1 MMNHRNRHHQQHCRS
16 FGVLILCVYS
26 WFSLTESVVW
36 SRKYEPTLGICNNIP
51 YDECDDDD
59 DCCIKKCFHEYSTIR
74 DASSKTI
81 TTSMWPPW
89 PISVIQRNKIESS
102 SSSTNLDTTNLG
114 RKEQNVHNFPSM
126 GALFF
131 AYARQQTRIRIRQV
145 QEVGSQIWYNLPPS
159 IPPLILLS
167 SIPRRRVKVWE
178 GKAVVDLASS
188 ETTLRRIP
196 LFSEPIRS
204 FVLYGLGF
212 SILSWSNQ
220 ELQRKRKLTPL
231 ALPAMNKDKK
241 QCVSRVF
248 LPPFLPED
256 ATEPEIHALLLS
268 AEGELDINNAVGYDN
283 NVSNHLIG
291 GDDDEQ
297 NVLSR
302 VSPKMRNHLS
312 SIYETTTATPK
323 RILQY
328 KYSDWLKSRA
338 TRKRE
343 VAKIR
348 HNRVFEEL
356 VALQALK
363 KRQAASK
370 TKRKGRSNNAVDN
383 ITMIEEERFAL
394 VTGASK
400 GLGRAI
406 AVELARWEIPLVL
419 VARDVQKLAKLA
431 YDLEACYG
439 VKCCVLGAD
448 LSKMDAAEKIHEAT
462 TAAGISVDILINNAG
477 IASEGLAVD
486 TKTDDIEQMVMLNS
500 LTYAKLSQLYGRDMK
515 KKRRGRMLMMSS
527 MAGLCTASPNTA
539 IYGATKAFAKSL
551 SLSMAKEM
559 EAYGVGVTCLIPG
572 PVTDTDLRINSGTR
586 EALCWYLPF
595 YSRPADV
602 VAHQGIVSLLDGDT
616 QTIPGWQNR
625 VFANIIR
632 PIIPQRIEVMMVQ
645 IAFSPIRIP
654 ILRSFLR
661 YGKGNTRT
669 EKEEIIG
676 SESISPHLL
685 SLSCSG
691 LSLLPSQLQ
700 TRYITQP
707 PPRFLKLPDREH
719 MNAEENS
726 EESNFKISGEV
737 KSDDVKEDPSLS
749 SPPGTVVIVNEPNSI
764 YEGIHPKDAAPNT
777 DNRLQQSVKQGDN
790 HSTTTEKRH
799 NHASACNTKQNSP
812 STNSTPEANKDHIA
826 EDERTG
832 AKSNQENTKDGGH
845 KRTARENDRNI
856 DSKNSRTSS
865 KNAIERANDDMR
877 IEWTKEPHWF
887 DDDDDADD
895 FSPRL
900 GPIKMMEHHE
910 FLPPNIKT

>member
-1 MMNHRNRHHQQHCRS
+1 MCQNLIKIPNLPATMKYRNRHHQQHRHS
-16 FGVLILCVYS
+16 FRVLILCVYS
-26 WFSLTESVVW
+26 WVTLTGSVVW
-36 SRKYEPTLGICNNIP
+36 SRKYVATLGISNNIP
-51 YDECDDDD
+51 YDDNSDD
-59 DCCIKKCFHEYSTIR
+59 DCSIKKSFHEFSTVR
-74 DASSKTI
+74 DVSSKKI

-89 PISVIQRNKIESS
+89 PISIVRSNKIDSS

-114 RKEQNVHNFPSM
+114 KKQQNVNNFPSM

-145 QEVGSQIWYNLPPS
+145 QEVGSQIWYNLPPA
-159 IPPLILLS
+159 IPPLILIS
-167 SIPRRRVKVWE
+167 SIPRRRINVWE
-178 GKAVVDLASS
+178 GKAAVDLASS
-188 ETTLRRIP
+188 ETALRRIP

-212 SILSWSNQ
+212 AVLSWSNQ

-231 ALPAMNKDKK
+231 ALPAMSKEKKRKDGRDR
-241 QCVSRVF
+241 VSRVN

-256 ATEPEIHALLLS
+256 VTEPEIRALLLS
-268 AEGELDINNAVGYDN
+268 AEGELDINNAIGCDDN
-283 NVSNHLIG
+283 ISNHLIG

-297 NVLSR
+297 NILSR
-302 VSPKMRNHLS
+302 VSPKMRKHLS

-328 KYSDWLKSRA
+328 KYSDWLKGRA

-370 TKRKGRSNNAVDN
+370 TKRKGRSDNVVDN
-383 ITMIEEERFAL
+383 ETSIEEGGFAL

-448 LSKMDAAEKIHEAT
+448 LSKMDAAERIHEAT

-486 TKTDDIEQMVMLNS
+486 TKTSDIEQMVMLNS
-500 LTYAKLSQLYGRDMK
+500 LTYAKLSQLYGQDMK
-515 KKRRGRMLMMSS
+515 KKRRGRILMMSS

-595 YSRPADV
+595 YSRPADI
-602 VAHQGIVSLLDGDT
+602 VAHQVSHKCL
-616 QTIPGWQNR
+616 
-625 VFANIIR
+625 
-632 PIIPQRIEVMMVQ
+632 IE
-645 IAFSPIRIP
+645 F
-654 ILRSFLR
+654 
-661 YGKGNTRT
+661 
-669 EKEEIIG
+669 
-676 SESISPHLL
+676 ESIV
-685 SLSCSG
+685 
-691 LSLLPSQLQ
+691 
-700 TRYITQP
+700 
-707 PPRFLKLPDREH
+707 
-719 MNAEENS
+719 M
-726 EESNFKISGEV
+726 
-737 KSDDVKEDPSLS
+737 
-749 SPPGTVVIVNEPNSI
+749 
-764 YEGIHPKDAAPNT
+764 
-777 DNRLQQSVKQGDN
+777 RL
-790 HSTTTEKRH
+790 
-799 NHASACNTKQNSP
+799 
-812 STNSTPEANKDHIA
+812 
-826 EDERTG
+826 
-832 AKSNQENTKDGGH
+832 
-845 KRTARENDRNI
+845 
-856 DSKNSRTSS
+856 
-865 KNAIERANDDMR
+865 
-877 IEWTKEPHWF
+877 
-887 DDDDDADD
+887 
-895 FSPRL
+895 
-900 GPIKMMEHHE
+900 
-910 FLPPNIKT
+910 